1 LLLKHTIRKRDWVS
15 DSKYYTFNDM
25 LEDSDVGFP
34 HSELCK
40 YPRAG
45 GVTWFSGAPH
55 RVVIPAP
62 IEVELDP
69 EYGTE
74 LLDAYHVIIPIWSD
88 RLIEAVRRAA
98 ADNFELYDTVIRDPR
113 TGLETTAYRAVN
125 IIGRIDCS
133 DMQQSEYDSRSEAR
147 AREFTRLVID
157 PKKTLGLKMFR
168 LHERPTVLIINEE
181 VKQSIE
187 AAGVRGIRADAVALS
202 KR

>member
-1 LLLKHTIRKRDWVS
+1 VPELG
-15 DSKYYTFNDM
+15 YYIFNDM
-25 LEDSDVGFP
+25 MEDSDVGYQRAR
-34 HSELCK
+34 LWK

-55 RVVIPAP
+55 RVAIPVP
-62 IEVELDP
+62 IEVELNP
-69 EYGTE
+69 EFGTE
-74 LLDAYHVIIPIWSD
+74 LIDAYRVRIPIWSD

-98 ADNFELYDTVIRDPR
+98 ADNFELYDAVIRDPR

-157 PKKTLGLKMFR
+157 PKKANSGASR
-168 LHERPTVLIINEE
+168 SPIPTHGD
-181 VKQSIE
+181 Q
-187 AAGVRGIRADAVALS
+187 
-202 KR
+202 